1 MNNRWRALLAAAVG
15 AALLLA
21 PVGVLALK
29 PVKTPPCTV
38 SGGVTVQTVKA
49 KGVTTIYVT
58 GTDHLD
64 VIDCSAATVRVVA
77 HSVAGSGTGDT
88 IYGGSKNDDLYV
100 ENSGSGQTDYVVG
113 NGGNDTIHAGGGSAV
128 ALAMGD
134 DFNPS
139 SSGGGDDTI
148 IATGGFVQFYGGD
161 GNDQLDVSAA
171 TGSAVEGNA
180 GNDTVIGSP
189 GHDSL
194 YGGAGDD
201 TLTDSGGATEIFD
214 CGDGTGDVLND
225 LDGNGTGGW
234 SGQAEDDTHVSCET
248 VNADNTPPCSFTP
261 GTTGCL
267 VLTNVAITDD
277 PSTATYLISGT
288 VTFTPTCNPL
298 VPPCD
303 YTYPNVLFTGSG
315 TFSVSGSQTA
325 SGTWTIPPQPNDRP
339 GSSAPYS
346 FTDGDGALTT
356 CSAAVIRMV
365 EFTLPLVASGGAT
378 GGSWLEVRTDD
389 VGTSDVVGG
398 IFTTGPLPTGTFRNP
413 IDSQAGVTIL
423 C

>member
-1 MNNRWRALLAAAVG
+1 MRQMNNRRRALLASAVG

-21 PVGVLALK
+21 PASTMAGK

-38 SGGVTVQTVKA
+38 SGGVTVQTVKV

-58 GTDHLD
+58 GTTGSD
-64 VIDCSAATVRVVA
+64 VIDCTAATSRVVA
-77 HSVAGSGTGDT
+77 HGVAGSGTGDT

-100 ENSGSGQTDYVVG
+100 ENNGAGQTDYAIG

-128 ALAMGD
+128 GIAMGD

-139 SSGGGDDTI
+139 ANGGADDTI
-148 IATGGFVQFYGGD
+148 IATGGFVQFYGGA
-161 GNDQLDVSAA
+161 GNDHMDVSAA

-201 TLTDSGGATEIFD
+201 ILTDSSGATELFD

-234 SGQAEDDTHVSCET
+234 SGQAEDDTHVGCET
-248 VNADNTPPCSFTP
+248 VNVDTTAPCSYTP

-267 VLTNVAITDD
+267 VLTNVSITDN

-298 VPPCD
+298 VAPCD
-303 YTYPNVLFTGSG
+303 
-315 TFSVSGSQTA
+315 
-325 SGTWTIPPQPNDRP
+325 
-339 GSSAPYS
+339 
-346 FTDGDGALTT
+346 
-356 CSAAVIRMV
+356 
-365 EFTLPLVASGGAT
+365 
-378 GGSWLEVRTDD
+378 
-389 VGTSDVVGG
+389 
-398 IFTTGPLPTGTFRNP
+398 
-413 IDSQAGVTIL
+413 
-423 C
+423 